1 MDYETHVTYMFS
13 NMPIKPTL
21 ENVKIYS
28 QN

>member
-1 MDYETHVTYMFS
+1 MECETHVTYMFS